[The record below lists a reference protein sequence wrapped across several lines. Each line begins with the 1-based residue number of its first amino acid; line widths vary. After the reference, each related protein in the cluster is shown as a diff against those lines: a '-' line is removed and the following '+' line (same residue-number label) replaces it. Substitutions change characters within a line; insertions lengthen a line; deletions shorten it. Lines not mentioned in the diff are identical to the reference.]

1 MLIRRTIAATVLL
14 ALSLTVLA
22 PGVAADQVYRTEK
35 IAFTAVGS
43 APLRDGFV
51 VNIHAN
57 GPKLYAHEI
66 YTLKGAAKY
75 TTYQVYLTAFGDP
88 PDCTAALADP
98 LPMAGLST
106 NAAGNGQAS
115 AKIPPEV
122 ITEFGLHGAT
132 IGVVWTIMVGDD
144 IHYQTG
150 CTTAVLD

>member
-1 MLIRRTIAATVLL
+1 MKT
-14 ALSLTVLA
+14 
-22 PGVAADQVYRTEK
+22 
-35 IAFTAVGS
+35 
-43 APLRDGFV
+43 
-51 VNIHAN
+51 
-57 GPKLYAHEI
+57 
-66 YTLKGAAKY
+66 
-75 TTYQVYLTAFGDP
+75 
-88 PDCTAALADP
+88 
-98 LPMAGLST
+98 AGLRQNDRRNRDQTAGYCANSAQRYSDGANLLQLLPHRIDEVDQQQPRQKDP